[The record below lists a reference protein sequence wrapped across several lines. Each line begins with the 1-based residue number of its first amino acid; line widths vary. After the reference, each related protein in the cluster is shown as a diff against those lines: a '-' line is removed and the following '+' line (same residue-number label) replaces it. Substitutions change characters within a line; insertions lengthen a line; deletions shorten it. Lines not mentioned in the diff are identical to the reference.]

1 MPAHAIMPECQST
14 PEYHSRSSEA
24 MFQYSQLMY
33 IHSKWVMGEGMYQ
46 PIYTLY
52 IALTPSISS
61 LHACNISVL
70 GSILGPQKISKIKKC
85 IPYNLIRYVYTT
97 YPISCMHYTYI
108 PCPIYE
114 MGYWIYVYELV
125 D

>member
-1 MPAHAIMPECQST
+1 MPARAIMPECQST
-14 PEYHSRSSEA
+14 LEYHSGSSTA
-24 MFQYSQLMY
+24 MFHYSQLMC
-33 IHSKWVMGEGMYQ
+33 IHSQWVILGGMYQ
-46 PIYTLY
+46 PIFTLY
-52 IALTPSISS
+52 IAITASISS
-61 LHACNISVL
+61 SHGCNISVL

-85 IPYNLIRYVYTT
+85 IPYNLIRCVHTIYL
-97 YPISCMHYTYI
+97 ISYMHYTYI